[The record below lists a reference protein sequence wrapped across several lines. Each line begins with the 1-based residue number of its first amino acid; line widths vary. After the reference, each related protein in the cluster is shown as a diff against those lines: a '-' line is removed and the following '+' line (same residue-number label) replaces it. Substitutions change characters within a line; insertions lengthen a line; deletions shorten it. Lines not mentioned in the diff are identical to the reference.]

1 MTRRLYQFVF
11 IVIFLGVYDLSY
23 SGEYECGLT
32 IDLVENV
39 DGGVEQGGKQ
49 LANLDLTYLVNTEE
63 FGWSDKGQFFVYF
76 LGNMGGDP
84 TDIVGD
90 AQGTSNIETNN
101 TAKLYELWY
110 QHQFSD
116 SFAVTMGLHDYNS
129 VFYVL
134 DTAGAFINSSFGI
147 GIEVAQVGPSIFSTT
162 SLGAIAQF
170 NTNHWY
176 LLATLYDGIP
186 GNPNNDDG
194 THIRFDSEDGVF
206 SGVELGWSDNG
217 KKLGVGSWYH
227 NAIVENPVD
236 NSRMDSNYGVYIIGE
251 TPLHQSYSGFFQAGF
266 AQSSKNTVDQYL
278 GLGLTKTGILAAED
292 TLGIGVATAF
302 LSSDYRNQNRENE
315 KYETAIELTYQV
327 NATKW
332 LTIHPDLQY
341 IVNPGFDPGIDNAFV
356 FTLRL
361 EAIIPN

>member
-1 MTRRLYQFVF
+1 MVIRLYQFACFVF
-11 IVIFLGVYDLSY
+11 FLGAYDVSH
-23 SGEYECGLT
+23 SGEFEGGL
-32 IDLVENV
+32 IVDLVENV

-49 LANLDLTYLVNTEE
+49 LANLDITYLANTEE
-63 FGWSDKGQFFVYF
+63 FGWSDKGQFFVYV

-110 QHQFSD
+110 QHQLSD
-116 SFAVTMGLHDYNS
+116 SLAVTIGLHDYNS
-129 VFYVL
+129 VFYTL

-170 NTNHWY
+170 NTNNWY
-176 LLATLYDGIP
+176 LLASLYDGIP
-186 GNPNNDDG
+186 GNPNNDHG

-206 SGVELGWSDNG
+206 SSVEMGWSDNG
-217 KKLGVGSWYH
+217 KKMGVGSWYH
-227 NAIVENPVD
+227 NAIVQNSVD

-251 TPLHQSYSGFFQAGF
+251 APLHQSYSGFFQVGLAE
-266 AQSSKNTVDQYL
+266 SNKNTIDRYL
-278 GLGLTKTGILAAED
+278 GLGITKTGILAPED

-302 LSSDYRNQNRENE
+302 MSSDHRNHNRENE
-315 KYETAIELTYQV
+315 RYETAIELTYQV

-332 LTIHPDLQY
+332 LTIHPDIQY
-341 IVNPGFDPGIDNAFV
+341 IVHPGFDPSIDSAFV

-361 EAIIPN
+361 EAVIFN